1 MGSGGQAGQGR
12 GRGRIVAGVIAP
24 EEELGGHLG
33 EEGAGEDV
41 LIALAQVLVLCLVF
55 VKLGLDEVGRPAGDD
70 VLELL
75 AGNLSLVLSTL
86 FR

>member
-1 MGSGGQAGQGR
+1 
-12 GRGRIVAGVIAP
+12 VY
-24 EEELGGHLG
+24 
-33 EEGAGEDV
+33 
-41 LIALAQVLVLCLVF
+41 IALAQVLVLCLVF